1 MNLSPLKT
9 KEITKEQ
16 TDTVFRQISLVDL
29 GAKIRQRHVLRLWG
43 VHFFLYFLS
52 YYLRLTVQSWVY
64 TAVGPYLVLY
74 DYPLPCKPRKS
85 CKSTLPTSTCPSYQ
99 V

>member
-43 VHFFLYFLS
+43 VHFFSLFF
-52 YYLRLTVQSWVY
+52 
-64 TAVGPYLVLY
+64 VLL
-74 DYPLPCKPRKS
+74 DC
-85 CKSTLPTSTCPSYQ
+85 
-99 V
+99 